1 VVHERWQPLTGKL
14 ISRQDVKILILTDF
28 GKKKRRR
35 FDGEEIKKNV
45 T

>member
-1 VVHERWQPLTGKL
+1 VATFDRKIDFPQN
-14 ISRQDVKILILTDF
+14 VKILILTDF